1 MWFCRQSITKRFD
14 GQNFQIFR
22 KNHYGENIS
31 NNAYKSKNKHFNGHE
46 MNQFRVIS
54 REVKQRSK
62 SKTVKV
68 L

>member
-1 MWFCRQSITKRFD
+1 MKDNMNGLTVK
-14 GQNFQIFR
+14 IF
-22 KNHYGENIS
+22 KSFEKTLKGHYFSENIS

-46 MNQFRVIS
+46 MNQFRVNS
-54 REVKQRSK
+54 REVKKRSK